1 VARNRTSPPPEGSTA
16 TGTPAGAGARGLREP
31 LTILVVDDDQDFRE
45 SLAQLL
51 QREGFAVREAASLQA
66 ARVELGN
73 ASIDAALVDRE
84 LPDGE
89 GTRLLEELDQESD
102 AEVIVVTGHA
112 TVPDAVDALKRG
124 ALDYLT
130 KPVDPAR
137 LRNALSNLKRMR
149 ALQREVSQLREEL
162 RSRGS
167 FGAII
172 GRSSA
177 MQPIFDLIERV
188 APTEASVLIQGESG
202 TGKEIVAQTI
212 HAMSP
217 RREQLLVPVNCGAIP
232 ETLIES
238 ELFGHERGS
247 FTGAARTHKGYFE
260 RASGGTLFLDE
271 ITEMPANLQVK
282 LLRVL
287 ETGYVH
293 RVGGTAPM
301 STDVRVLAATNRDPQ
316 DAIRQGKLREDLF
329 FRLAVFPIRLPP
341 LRERDGDV
349 VLLATHFLNALNQT
363 HGTDKRWAEGA
374 LPELEQ
380 REWKGNVR
388 ELKNAVHRAYIL
400 ADDELRAEDATAAAP
415 RAKAAPAGALA
426 IQVGS
431 SIADAER
438 ELIHATLEHVGGNK
452 AAAAKILGISM
463 KTLYIR
469 LNLYKASRA

>member
-1 VARNRTSPPPEGSTA
+1 VRKNRSRPPPDA
-16 TGTPAGAGARGLREP
+16 TYAIGQSAKGKGPHGRDP
-31 LTILVVDDDQDFRE
+31 LGILVVDDDQDFRE
-45 SLAQLL
+45 SLSQLL
-51 QREGFAVREAASLQA
+51 EREGFAIRGAGSLQT
-66 ARVELGN
+66 AREELGSR
-73 ASIDAALVDRE
+73 AFDAVLVDRE

-112 TVPDAVDALKRG
+112 TISDAVDALKRG

-149 ALQREVSQLREEL
+149 ALQREVTELREEL
-162 RSRGS
+162 RQRGS
-167 FGAII
+167 FGSII
-172 GRSSA
+172 GRSAA
-177 MQPIFDLIERV
+177 MQPVFDLIERV
-188 APTEASVLIQGESG
+188 APTDASVLIQGESG
-202 TGKEIVAQTI
+202 TGKEIVAQTL
-212 HAMSP
+212 HTMSP
-217 RREQLLVPVNCGAIP
+217 RRDQLLVPVNCGAIP

-301 STDVRVLAATNRDPQ
+301 ATDVRVLAATNRDPQ
-316 DAIRQGKLREDLF
+316 DAIRQGKLREDLY

-341 LRERDGDV
+341 LREREGDIP
-349 VLLATHFLNALNQT
+349 LLATHFLNVLNQS

-374 LPELEQ
+374 LPELEK

-388 ELKNAVHRAYIL
+388 
-400 ADDELRAEDATAAAP
+400 
-415 RAKAAPAGALA
+415 
-426 IQVGS
+426 
-431 SIADAER
+431 
-438 ELIHATLEHVGGNK
+438 
-452 AAAAKILGISM
+452 
-463 KTLYIR
+463 
-469 LNLYKASRA
+469 